1 MSGLTW
7 CGPHADEAARVAET
21 PTTVSLIGRGRV
33 VVEGEVGFAGCPL
46 HAHRIAAQGL
56 PLIALAQL
64 RALRFVVPVQL
75 QQQARGFR
83 NRKLF

>member
-21 PTTVSLIGRGRV
+21 PTTVSLISRGSV
-33 VVEGEVGFAGCPL
+33 VVESEIGFAGCPL
-46 HAHRIAAQGL
+46 HAHRIAAQRL

-75 QQQARGFR
+75 QQQAKGFR